1 MKKEEIIEAIEN
13 MTVMELSDLVKELE
27 EKFDVEANA
36 PMAMAAAP
44 QQGAEQEEEQT
55 EFDVVLTEAGDQRL
69 KVIKAVKDIGGF
81 KLPEAKKFVDS
92 APKALKE
99 GLPKEDAEEIKN
111 KLEDVGAK
119 VELK

>member
-1 MKKEEIIEAIEN
+1 MKKEKIIEAIEN
-13 MTVMELSDLVKELE
+13 MTVMELSDLVKDLE
-27 EKFDVEANA
+27 EKFDVDASA
-36 PMAMAAAP
+36 PVAMAAAP
-44 QQGAEQEEEQT
+44 QAQGAQEEEQT
-55 EFDVVLTEAGDQRL
+55 EFDVVLSEAGDQRL

-99 GLPKEDAEEIKN
+99 GIPKEEAEEIKS
-111 KLEDVGAK
+111 KWEGVGAK

>member
-44 QQGAEQEEEQT
+44 QQGAAQEEEQT

-99 GLPKEDAEEIKN
+99 GLPKEEAEEIKN

>member
-1 MKKEEIIEAIEN
+1 MKKEKIIEAIEN

-36 PMAMAAAP
+36 PVAMAAAP
-44 QQGAEQEEEQT
+44 QQGAAQQEEQT

-99 GLPKEDAEEIKN
+99 GLPKEEAEELKK